1 MKIARLALLAI
12 ACSVPLAAAAQWQ
25 WVDNQGRRVFS
36 DQPPPPDIAPNKIL
50 RQPGGQR
57 AAAVPAPAEASVAPT
72 AAAAAAPNAAVPKP
86 SGKDPVLEAR
96 RKQAEAVEA
105 ARKKEEED
113 KYAAQLAENCKKA
126 RENKAML
133 DSGVRVA
140 RTNDKGEREIMD
152 DAMRAAESKR
162 LQDIIGRDCAK
173 T

>member
-1 MKIARLALLAI
+1 MKTARLALLAI

-36 DQPPPPDIAPNKIL
+36 DQPPPPDVAPSKIL
-50 RQPGGQR
+50 MQPGQR
-57 AAAVPAPAEASVAPT
+57 GPAVAAPT
-72 AAAAAAPNAAVPKP
+72 AAASVTPNTGGAAAPAAAVPKP

-96 RKQAEAVEA
+96 RKEAEAAEA
-105 ARKKEEED
+105 ARKKAED
-113 KYAAQLAENCKKA
+113 DRYAAQVAENCKKA

-140 RTNDKGEREIMD
+140 RTNEKGEREIME
-152 DAMRAAESKR
+152 DAQRAVETKR
-162 LQDIIGRDCAK
+162 LQDIIARDCTK